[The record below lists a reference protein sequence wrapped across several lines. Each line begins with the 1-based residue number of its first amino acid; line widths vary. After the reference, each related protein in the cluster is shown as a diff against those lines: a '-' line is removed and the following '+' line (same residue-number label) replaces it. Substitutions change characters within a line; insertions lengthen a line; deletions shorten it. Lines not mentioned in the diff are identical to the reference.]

1 MSKASGGEL
10 NERERACLEHVRQ
23 AQALKLSFSEYCRQK
38 GLQAN
43 QWYWLRRGL
52 IRKGVLAGRG
62 KAKSNQ
68 SGGFIPVRLAP
79 PAPAG
84 TACRIQHPS
93 GWVIECGSLPQV
105 QWLSALLSG
114 EAA

>member
-1 MSKASGGEL
+1 MSKASGGAL

-23 AQALKLSFSEYCRQK
+23 AQALKVSFSEYCRQK

-62 KAKSNQ
+62 KAKPDPSV
-68 SGGFIPVRLAP
+68 GFIPVHMAP
-79 PAPAG
+79 PVSAAPA
-84 TACRIQHPS
+84 CRVHHPS
-93 GWVIECGSLPQV
+93 GWVIECDSLPQV

-114 EAA
+114 EVA